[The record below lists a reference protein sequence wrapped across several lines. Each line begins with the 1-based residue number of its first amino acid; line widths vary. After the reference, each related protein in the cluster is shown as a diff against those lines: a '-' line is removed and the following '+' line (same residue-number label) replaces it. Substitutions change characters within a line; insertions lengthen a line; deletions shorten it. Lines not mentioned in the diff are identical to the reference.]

1 MASSASTLP
10 WIWVIEAL
18 AGFKQVDASI
28 LIGMHGPKYLL
39 QNSDFLLYLSPY
51 FRIVTFCYTFLLISD
66 TVDVVLMLMVS
77 YV

>member
-1 MASSASTLP
+1 M
-10 WIWVIEAL
+10 
-18 AGFKQVDASI
+18 DASI

-51 FRIVTFCYTFLLISD
+51 FRIATFCYAFLLISD